1 MLNMDDEIS
10 YIENDIGLSKND
22 KIVVGVSG
30 GPDSMALLDVLNSIK
45 SKYDLVLICAH
56 VNHGKRKESDQ
67 EKIDLEK
74 YCNENNIIFEYV
86 KISKW
91 GEDNFHNEARSARY
105 NFFEDIIKKYN
116 AKYLMTAHHA
126 DDLIETILMRIVRGS
141 TLKGYSGFAKFIEKD
156 NYFIV
161 RPLITKTKD
170 ELLEYVNSKNIKY
183 ACDESN
189 NEDHYTRNRYRHV
202 VLPFLKKEDKNVHK
216 KFLKFSDTL
225 LENSEFI
232 DNEAKKSFNKVVQNG
247 KIIIDKFLEL
257 DHVIQTKIVYNILEK
272 IYGDD
277 LLIVGDTHVE
287 LILSLIKSNKPNS
300 LIHLPNNV
308 IVNKS
313 YNEVTFSYDEQTSDT
328 FEIEINGQV
337 NLPNGKNID
346 IISDVN
352 DKSNYVTR
360 FNSKEVS
367 LPLFVRNKRA
377 GDKIEVKGMN
387 GTKKVN
393 HIFIDN
399 KIKMSDRNE
408 WPIVLDSNEVI
419 VWVPGLKKS
428 KLDKDIGEEYDIILK
443 YY

>member
-216 KFLKFSDTL
+216 KFLKFSETL